1 MVRRISGNPLVIQI
15 VYIVCVSGVV
25 YDVIHDVPF
34 VGTDE
39 KGNAQVFSRG
49 VTIR

>member
-1 MVRRISGNPLVIQI
+1 V
-15 VYIVCVSGVV
+15 VCVSGVV

-39 KGNAQVFSRG
+39 SGNPVIFSG
-49 VTIR
+49 EVSEFYMYIGSGAIWC